1 MTGLLL
7 KYFVLNPFSS
17 DEDFAN
23 ASQEA
28 ILKFAEV
35 IKETNP
41 ELAEDLIGWVN
52 FGPTL

>member
-1 MTGLLL
+1 MNGLKL

-17 DEDFAN
+17 DKSFAE

-28 ILKFAEV
+28 ILRFAEI

-41 ELAEDLIGWVN
+41 QLAEDLIGWVN
-52 FGPTL
+52 FGDTL